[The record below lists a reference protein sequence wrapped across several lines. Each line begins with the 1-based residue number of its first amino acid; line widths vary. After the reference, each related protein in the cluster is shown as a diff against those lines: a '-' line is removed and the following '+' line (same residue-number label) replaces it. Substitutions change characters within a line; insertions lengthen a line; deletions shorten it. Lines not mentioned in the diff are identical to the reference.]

1 MKIIGIDYESG
12 KCTDIDITTDGKDR
26 IKFIP
31 VNDDF
36 EAVLT
41 CAIRYSLGRQT
52 YMPELV
58 INFIN
63 PLLSQ
68 LSDKTLYCMSKDISE
83 ANSYGDEYIDRP
95 KWNWFLN
102 NIKAEIEDREK
113 G

>member
-1 MKIIGIDYESG
+1 MKIIGIDYERG
-12 KCTDIDITTDGKDR
+12 KHTDVDTTTGNKDG
-26 IKFIP
+26 IKFVP

-36 EAVLT
+36 GIILT
-41 CAIRYSLGRQT
+41 CAVRYSLGRQT

-83 ANSYGDEYIDRP
+83 ANSYGDEYIDKP

-102 NIKAEIEDREK
+102 NIKAEIEKREK

>member
-1 MKIIGIDYESG
+1 MKIIGVDYESG
-12 KCTDIDITTDGKDR
+12 KCTALDITTDGKDR

-68 LSDKTLYCMSKDISE
+68 LSDKTLYCMNKDISE
-83 ANSYGDEYIDRP
+83 ANSYGDEYIDKP
-95 KWNWFLN
+95 KWNWVLN
-102 NIKAEIEDREK
+102 NIKAEIEEREK